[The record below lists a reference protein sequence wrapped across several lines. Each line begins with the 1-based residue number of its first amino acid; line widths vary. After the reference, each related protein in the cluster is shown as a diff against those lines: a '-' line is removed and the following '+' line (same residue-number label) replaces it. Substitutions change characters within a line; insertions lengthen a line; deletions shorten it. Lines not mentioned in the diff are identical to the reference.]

1 MFRICLPKT
10 IVHVHEIRTVCSTD
24 LGADVAVFTY
34 AIRPSKPPMAP
45 FRVRKSGLLVL
56 LLLNV

>member
-10 IVHVHEIRTVCSTD
+10 IVHVYEILTVCSTD
-24 LGADVAVFTY
+24 LGADVAVFIY
-34 AIRPSKPPMAP
+34 AIRPAKPPMAP
-45 FRVRKSGLLVL
+45 FRVQKSGLLVL